1 MNNFVKR
8 MSLKLRII
16 IPCIMLFIVFG
27 AVFYVFDATKSDRM
41 LTDRLNAI
49 HSMGLIVIDQK
60 YPGDW
65 AIKEGKLFKGDK
77 LIEGEEFVVDKI
89 KEQTNEAATIFR
101 ENTRVATC
109 VKKDGA
115 RAIGT
120 KVDPKVA
127 KIVLAE
133 GKDFVGEAKVVG
145 KSHLTKYS
153 PIKDKE
159 GKIIGMFFVGVDK
172 ASILKDKLTIIG
184 FIVFMIIVGCIF
196 YSLVIGKGLSSVIEK
211 IAKDLE
217 DSKKELL
224 NTRKNLEADTLKIA
238 DGAKHQAATAEELSA
253 VSNQIASIT
262 GENTEFAGHAMQ
274 LVTEEVLK
282 SIREQGI
289 SINKLQEVIIEAVKA
304 SQETGKI
311 IKTIDEIAFQTNL
324 LALNAAVEAARAGE
338 AGAGFAV
345 VADEVRNL
353 AMRSAEAAKSTSS
366 LIEGTI
372 SKIKMAG
379 IIYKDVVEN
388 NVKTGE
394 LISNVVTD
402 ITHIHEASKEQ
413 KEGVDQIN
421 TAIAEMS
428 TITETNAVNASA
440 TMEILEE
447 MKEDENNLD
456 YRISILHKLIKGV
469 SSSDIKNSTFHRE
482 GVDSNIKKSVEES
495 QKAITEMKNM
505 AKSSTSKK
513 TGKPSANIKK
523 VVPVTKQI
531 EFSGTSFNDGKKAR
545 KPSDVIPFG
554 DEDFKDF

>member
-1 MNNFVKR
+1 
-8 MSLKLRII
+8 
-16 IPCIMLFIVFG
+16 
-27 AVFYVFDATKSDRM
+27 
-41 LTDRLNAI
+41 
-49 HSMGLIVIDQK
+49 
-60 YPGDW
+60 
-65 AIKEGKLFKGDK
+65 
-77 LIEGEEFVVDKI
+77 
-89 KEQTNEAATIFR
+89 
-101 ENTRVATC
+101 
-109 VKKDGA
+109 
-115 RAIGT
+115 
-120 KVDPKVA
+120 
-127 KIVLAE
+127 
-133 GKDFVGEAKVVG
+133 
-145 KSHLTKYS
+145 
-153 PIKDKE
+153 
-159 GKIIGMFFVGVDK
+159 
-172 ASILKDKLTIIG
+172 
-184 FIVFMIIVGCIF
+184 MIIVGCIF

-482 GVDSNIKKSVEES
+482 GVDSNIKKSVKES